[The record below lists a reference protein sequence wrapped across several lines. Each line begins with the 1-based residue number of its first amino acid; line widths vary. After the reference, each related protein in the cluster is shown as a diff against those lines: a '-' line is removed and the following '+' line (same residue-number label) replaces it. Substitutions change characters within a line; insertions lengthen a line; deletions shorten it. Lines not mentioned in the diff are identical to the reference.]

1 MPNWCSNTLEVR
13 GNIEQLKQ
21 FTEKSSNE
29 SGEFTMEGLLPTPKE
44 LTEMTS
50 PVMWR
55 GDETDL
61 EGKAAFEAEAKRI
74 EQTYGHADW
83 YSWNTSN
90 WGTKWDVSSPT
101 TQFIDEDMFI
111 VSYDTAWSPNIN
123 FVEQVSKMF
132 PDLEFRLTFMEPGF
146 NFCGVA
152 YCTNGELEVMEG
164 DITLA
169 DDEGREVHYDSDLER
184 YKYSDNDEV
193 IDDEDFYPEHINQY
207 DY

>member
-13 GNIEQLKQ
+13 GDKEHLKK
-21 FTEKSSNE
+21 FVEKSLNE
-29 SGEFTMEGLLPTPKE
+29 SGDFTMEGLLPTPKE

-74 EQTYGHADW
+74 QETYGHADW

-90 WGTKWDVSSPT
+90 WGTKWDVAESHIGH
-101 TQFIDEDMFI
+101 IDDDLFI

-123 FVEQVSKMF
+123 YVKQVSKMF
-132 PDLEFRLTFMEPGF
+132 PDLEFRLSFMEPGC

-152 YCTNGELEVMEG
+152 HCVNGEVEVAEG
-164 DITLA
+164 DILLE
-169 DDEGREVHYDSDLER
+169 DGEGREVYYDSDLER

-193 IDDEDFYPEHINQY
+193 IDDEDFYPEYINQY